1 VLSYPPPT
9 PLTGENLPG
18 HWVFGVSSRQV
29 RDVIVAGRLVV
40 ADRRSTR
47 ADEEKIAQQA
57 AREAKRVWARLEEIP
72 PHPFTPK
79 GR

>member
-1 VLSYPPPT
+1 VLRYLLPA
-9 PLTGENLPG
+9 PLTAENLAG
-18 HWVFGVSSRQV
+18 HWVFGVTTGQV
-29 RDVIVAGRLVV
+29 RDVIVAGELVV

-47 ADEEKIAQQA
+47 VDEAEIGQRA
-57 AREAKRVWARLEEIP
+57 AREAKLLWARLEEIP